1 MVLDELR
8 HPIVQAPLAG
18 GPSTTALAVAVGEA
32 GALGFLAAGYRKAE
46 DVRAEI
52 RELREHTAAPFGV
65 NVFVPGEANV
75 DEAALERYVEQLG
88 PEAGDARFDDDHW
101 EAKLA
106 VLREERVPLASFTFG
121 CPPADV
127 IASLRDLGTD
137 VWVTITGPAEA
148 SAAAAAGATALVTQ
162 GIEAGGHRAIWVD
175 SEDAEELALLPL
187 LRLAADAAPGLP
199 LVAAGGISDGPA
211 VAAALA
217 AGASAVQVG
226 TAFMRATE
234 AGTNAAH
241 RAALGEEAP
250 TALTRA
256 FTGRQARG
264 IANRFM
270 EEHSDAA
277 PIAYPHVHHA
287 TAPLRRVARERGD
300 AQGFNVW
307 AGQAHRLAVE
317 APAAEI
323 VHALAEDAREALEA
337 AAQKAPAGLGAPA
350 LGEGRRG
357 ALLDRR
363 AVPEHRGV
371 EVELGEAAEG
381 ALGELVV
388 LGHARDREVLAV
400 GGGVRR
406 DEHAVPQQHHLAGA
420 VARRVDRTQPGE
432 PGHVGVVLQLDLDL
446 SGRDGHALV
455 EPRHDLRIGVGT
467 RLHGPPAAA
476 LAQQLRVDR
485 VHRHRR
491 GADTA

>member
-18 GPSTTALAVAVGEA
+18 GPSTPALTVAVGEA
-32 GALGFLAAGYRKAE
+32 GALGFIAAGYRNAE

-52 RELREHTAAPFGV
+52 REVREHTAAHFGV
-65 NVFVPGEANV
+65 NLFVPGVASV
-75 DEAALERYVEQLG
+75 DETALERYVERLG
-88 PEAGDARFDDDHW
+88 PDAGAARFDDDHW

-106 VLREERVPLASFTFG
+106 VLRDERVPLASFTFG

-127 IASLRDLGTD
+127 IASLRDAGTE

-148 SAAAAAGATALVTQ
+148 SAAAAAGAGALVAQ
-162 GIEAGGHRAIWVD
+162 GVEAGGHRATWVD
-175 SEDAEELALLPL
+175 GGGSEELALLPL

-241 RAALGEEAP
+241 RAALGEETP

-270 EEHSDAA
+270 AEHSDAA

-287 TAPLRRVARERGD
+287 TAPLRKAARERGD

-323 VHALAEDAREALEA
+323 VHALAGDAREALEDA
-337 AAQKAPAGLGAPA
+337 A
-350 LGEGRRG
+350 GRLR
-357 ALLDRR
+357 
-363 AVPEHRGV
+363 
-371 EVELGEAAEG
+371 
-381 ALGELVV
+381 
-388 LGHARDREVLAV
+388 
-400 GGGVRR
+400 
-406 DEHAVPQQHHLAGA
+406 
-420 VARRVDRTQPGE
+420 PG
-432 PGHVGVVLQLDLDL
+432 
-446 SGRDGHALV
+446 
-455 EPRHDLRIGVGT
+455 
-467 RLHGPPAAA
+467 
-476 LAQQLRVDR
+476 
-485 VHRHRR
+485 
-491 GADTA
+491 